1 VRPPED
7 LPLLAVSD
15 LNRRIA
21 QLLERQFPLVRVEG
35 EISQVTRASSGH
47 WYLSLKDRTAS
58 VRAVLFKREAAG
70 LSVLPREGMQVEV
83 RAEPSLY
90 EPRGDFQL
98 RILTLKPAGE
108 GDLYSLYVKLRTRL
122 AEEGLFDESRKRSL
136 PLQVRRVGVITSL
149 NGAALHDFL
158 VTLSARAP
166 MMQVVI
172 FPSLVQ
178 GAEAPAALRLALQR
192 AQSAALDILAVVR
205 GGGSLE
211 DLWAFNDEELIRAL
225 ARSAVPVVSG
235 VGHETDTT
243 LTDFVA
249 DLRAATP
256 TAAAERIAE
265 SALAVRVRLGQSGE
279 RASRA
284 IQRRLDEATQRLDRV
299 RVAVRSPRHELR
311 AKLERMSRARERLQ
325 ALRQKGV
332 GPWQE
337 RLAARARALVA
348 LSPLQVLA
356 RGYAVVTDLQ
366 GHLITGRTAVEL
378 EQPLRVVMHD
388 GPFDV
393 QVKSLDPAR
402 GKRFKTG
409 HNFE

>member
-35 EISQVTRASSGH
+35 EISQITRASSGH

-58 VRAVLFKREAAG
+58 IRAVLFKREAAG

-192 AQSAALDILAVVR
+192 A
-205 GGGSLE
+205 
-211 DLWAFNDEELIRAL
+211 
-225 ARSAVPVVSG
+225 
-235 VGHETDTT
+235 
-243 LTDFVA
+243 
-249 DLRAATP
+249 
-256 TAAAERIAE
+256 
-265 SALAVRVRLGQSGE
+265 
-279 RASRA
+279 
-284 IQRRLDEATQRLDRV
+284 
-299 RVAVRSPRHELR
+299 
-311 AKLERMSRARERLQ
+311 
-325 ALRQKGV
+325 
-332 GPWQE
+332 
-337 RLAARARALVA
+337 
-348 LSPLQVLA
+348 
-356 RGYAVVTDLQ
+356 
-366 GHLITGRTAVEL
+366 
-378 EQPLRVVMHD
+378 
-388 GPFDV
+388 
-393 QVKSLDPAR
+393 
-402 GKRFKTG
+402 
-409 HNFE
+409 